1 MCSSDLADDKTFPA
15 WNLPLLS
22 AHHQPAAAT
31 ATIRPVMQQ
40 VKIFKGLESNL
51 PGLEKEVNAWL
62 AESNARVLQ
71 MFGNLAATSGER
83 NETNSLS
90 AYPYVASDVLLVVLY
105 EMPEPSVQPG

>member
-1 MCSSDLADDKTFPA
+1 MIKLSRHGTSRYCPA
-15 WNLPLLS
+15 IINRRPL
-22 AHHQPAAAT
+22 T
-31 ATIRPVMQQ
+31 ATLRPVMQQ

-51 PGLEKEVNAWL
+51 PGLEKEVNVWL
-62 AESNARVLQ
+62 AESSARVLQ

-105 EMPEPSVQPG
+105 EIPEPTVPPG

>member
-1 MCSSDLADDKTFPA
+1 
-15 WNLPLLS
+15 
-22 AHHQPAAAT
+22 
-31 ATIRPVMQQ
+31 MQQ

-51 PGLEKEVNAWL
+51 PGLEKEVNEWL
-62 AESNARVLQ
+62 AASNARVLQ

>member
-1 MCSSDLADDKTFPA
+1 MRRNRRTKLIATLGPASESDAIVRALFEAGADVFRINMSHSSHAVL
-15 WNLPLLS
+15 
-22 AHHQPAAAT
+22 
-31 ATIRPVMQQ
+31 
-40 VKIFKGLESNL
+40 
-51 PGLEKEVNAWL
+51 
-62 AESNARVLQ
+62 NARVLQ